1 MNVLYPRCAGLD
13 VHKKTVV
20 AITLPR
26 SSGGTRIVPGPD
38 GQPQKEIATFGTT
51 THELLRL
58 ADWLAAAGI
67 THVAMESTGVYW
79 KPVWN
84 LLESAFELLLVNAAH
99 IKQVP
104 GHQTDVKDSEW
115 LADLLRHGLLRA
127 SFVPARGQ
135 RELREL
141 IRYRSALVRERAAEV
156 NRVEK
161 VLEGANIKLAS
172 VASDIDGVSGRQILA
187 ALVAGQTEAAEL
199 AQLAKGKLRAK
210 IPELEVALVGQFG
223 AHQRFLVAQQLAHLD
238 ALEATLAALATEI
251 ARRCAAGPPPPAPGG
266 ESPGV
271 GPERPTDAPTA
282 NGAPPEAGPAAS
294 FEAAV
299 GRLTA
304 IPGVGRLTAEKL
316 VGEIGID
323 MGQFPTAGHLAS
335 WAGLCPGQHESA
347 GKRQSGRT
355 RKGSRWLRAALVE
368 AAHAAGRSQG
378 TYLGAQYRRLAAR
391 RGAKRAAVAVGHSIL
406 VIAYHLLKQGVPFE
420 ELGAGYFD
428 ARNHAAL
435 RRQLVQRLER
445 LGCKVTIEQPLAA

>member
-20 AITLPR
+20 AC
-26 SSGGTRIVPGPD
+26 RIVPGPD
-38 GQPQKEIATFGTT
+38 GQPHKEIATFGTT

-58 ADWLAAAGI
+58 ADWLAEAGV

-79 KPVWN
+79 KPLWN
-84 LLESAFELLLVNAAH
+84 LLEGSFELLLVNAAH
-99 IKQVP
+99 IKAVP
-104 GHQTDVKDSEW
+104 GRKTDVKDSEW

-127 SFVPARGQ
+127 SFVPQRGQ

-141 IRYRSALVRERAAEV
+141 IRYRSSLVRERAAEV
-156 NRVEK
+156 NRVQK

-172 VASDIDGVSGRQILA
+172 VASDIGGVSGRQILA
-187 ALVAGQTEAAEL
+187 ALIAGQTEAQAL
-199 AQLAKGKLRAK
+199 AQLAKGRLRAK
-210 IPELEVALVGQFG
+210 IPQLEEALVGQFG
-223 AHQRFLVAQQLAHLD
+223 AHQRFLVAQQLAHID
-238 ALEATLAALATEI
+238 ALEATLAALETEI
-251 ARRCAAGPPPPAPGG
+251 ARRCAVPPPPPAAGG
-266 ESPGV
+266 ESAGA
-271 GPERPTDAPTA
+271 APSA
-282 NGAPPEAGPAAS
+282 AAGNPPAAPEARGASPAAGPTAS
-294 FEAAV
+294 FEQAV
-299 GRLTA
+299 ARLIA

-323 MGQFPTAGHLAS
+323 MDQFPTAGHLAS
-335 WAGLCPGQHESA
+335 WAGMCPGQHESA
-347 GKRQSGRT
+347 GKRQSGKT

-406 VIAYHLLKQGVPFE
+406 VSAYHLLKKGVPYE

-445 LGCKVTIEQPLAA
+445 LGCKVRIEEPLAA